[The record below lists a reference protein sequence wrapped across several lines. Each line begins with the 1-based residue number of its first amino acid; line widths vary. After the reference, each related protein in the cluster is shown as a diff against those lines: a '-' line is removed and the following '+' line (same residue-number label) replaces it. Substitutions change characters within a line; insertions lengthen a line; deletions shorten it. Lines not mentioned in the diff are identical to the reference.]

1 MRLTLTNGFWAPRWL
16 ETAHSS
22 RARTMSKK
30 RGALWPVLKKNASI
44 YQYAPNNWGPEEV
57 QGVSPPGGW
66 HNPPAGQETFAGA
79 GEAI

>member
-1 MRLTLTNGFWAPRWL
+1 
-16 ETAHSS
+16 
-22 RARTMSKK
+22 MSKK
-30 RGALWPVLKKNASI
+30 RGALWPVLKKNAPI